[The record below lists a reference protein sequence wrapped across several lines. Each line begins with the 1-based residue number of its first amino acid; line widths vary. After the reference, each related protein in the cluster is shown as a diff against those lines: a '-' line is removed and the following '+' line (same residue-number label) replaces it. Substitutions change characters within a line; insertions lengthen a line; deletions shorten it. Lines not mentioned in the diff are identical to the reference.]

1 MTKLEALPI
10 IAPAAVRSERAT
22 GFPAIVTTAQCGL
35 ETGWLK
41 RAPKNNCFGIKAAA
55 RHTATQTLLTTEF
68 DGGKPIKIPQE
79 FAAYDSLEDCFRD
92 HGKLLTT
99 RPIYA
104 IAWEQYKKDG
114 DIERLVYG
122 IASRYATD
130 PAYASKVL
138 RIMRD
143 PDVSAAIQ
151 AAREDAK

>member
-1 MTKLEALPI
+1 MTKLEALAQ
-10 IAPAAVRSERAT
+10 IAPAAVRSEKFT
-22 GFPAIVTTAQCGL
+22 GCPAVLTVAQCAL
-35 ETGWLK
+35 ESGWLK
-41 RAPKNNCFGIKAAA
+41 HAPGNNCFGIKKAE

-68 DGGKPIKIPQE
+68 EDGKPVKIPQQ
-79 FAAYDSLEDCFRD
+79 FAAYDSLEDCFCD

-99 RPIYA
+99 RPVYA
-104 IAWEQYKKDG
+104 AAWERYRKDG